1 MMVKVNLFLLF
12 FSVLTGCFSQTLS
25 WSGYS
30 AGTIGS
36 VHTAGTAPN
45 NMSAVVTKNN
55 TNQGDGT
62 PKFVATDPGS
72 PCYTSGSLALNA
84 NTFIGISSADNANY
98 TVTINFNPTANGT
111 CNFATFTIKDL
122 NSFENGGSFLDV
134 LEISALDG
142 NNNPINATVNNIN
155 TTAGQITS
163 SIPAGVTRAVV
174 GSVLKFVGHDDI
186 TETYPGANIRFSANC
201 NLISVKVNP
210 PTGVPLKSIRI
221 KYRPGYGTSLT
232 GYWNNSSPLRPA
244 VQYISISNIT
254 LTPTGGCTP
263 LPIELLS
270 FSGQCKKREKHFN
283 WSTASEHNNDF
294 FTLEHSRNG
303 SDFYPMQEIDGAG
316 NSTSLLNY
324 STHFTEEDETFVY
337 YRLKQTDTDGATSY
351 SDVIYVSCGEFESDL
366 MTVFPNPS
374 NDLIVVNFNS
384 SISEDDYL
392 ISITDMVGKS
402 VLDRHIAAVKNGNTV
417 LDVSS
422 FSNGYYFLRLI
433 DKNTGEQLDVVRFS
447 KID

>member
-1 MMVKVNLFLLF
+1 MIRICLLLLF
-12 FSVLTGCFSQTLS
+12 GIEFFNCFSQTIS

-30 AGTIGS
+30 QSQTQTTNSYTYTSGIMTAS
-36 VHTAGTAPN
+36 VTHNALTRGDNTPRF
-45 NMSAVVTKNN
+45 VTTN
-55 TNQGDGT
+55 TNGY
-62 PKFVATDPGS
+62 
-72 PCYTSGSLALNA
+72 CYFNGSLALNA
-84 NTFIGISSADNANY
+84 NRFNSYITS
-98 TVTINFNPTANGT
+98 INSHITLDMIFTNGNTTNGT
-111 CNFATFTIKDL
+111 CSSVSFTLL
-122 NSFENGGSFLDV
+122 NVNADESNTTFLDII
-134 LEISALDG
+134 EISAIDG
-142 NNNPINATVNNIN
+142 NNNAISSSNITSPNHPYVKTVNVTSTLKKYVGHS
-155 TTAGQITS
+155 TTSELSNNSSFSPNSDCSIGQIT
-163 SIPAGVTRAVV
+163 VTV
-174 GSVLKFVGHDDI
+174 
-186 TETYPGANIRFSANC
+186 T
-201 NLISVKVNP
+201 P
-210 PTGVPLKSIRI
+210 PIGTPLKSIRL
-221 KYRPGYGTSLT
+221 KYRPAQNATTSSTTTYWTTGTQ
-232 GYWNNSSPLRPA
+232 PA
-244 VQYISISNIT
+244 QQYISISNLT
-254 LTPTGGCTP
+254 LTPTGGCTV

-270 FSGQCKKREKHFN
+270 FSGQCKNREKHFN